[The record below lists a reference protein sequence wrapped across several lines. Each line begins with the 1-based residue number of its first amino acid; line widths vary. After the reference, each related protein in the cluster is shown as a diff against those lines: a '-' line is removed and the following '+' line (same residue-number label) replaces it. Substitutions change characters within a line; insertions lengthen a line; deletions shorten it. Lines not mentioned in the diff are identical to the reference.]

1 MDSTDLNW
9 SSESEIDPQHVFG
22 ESSRQAKKFQN
33 LTKFDFL
40 RNCKIHSRAC
50 VCLVCARTMAHPKH
64 PQNYSCGSRGPRGN
78 SEWDLRAL
86 AIDIVGDACAWKW
99 LSVTVLAQIWWKRY
113 LGPQTENFDFSS
125 KSPNASMVHIGPQN
139 QFYWPKLILWKRI
152 WTSEGTS
159 GL

>member
-1 MDSTDLNW
+1 MDSSDLNW

-64 PQNYSCGSRGPRGN
+64 PQNYSFGSRGPRGN

-125 KSPNASMVHIGPQN
+125 KSPNASRVHVGPQN
-139 QFYWPKLILWKRI
+139 GFYWPKLILWKQNWSSACVW
-152 WTSEGTS
+152 WT
-159 GL
+159 